1 MTDLSQYLLIVKTGN
16 KQPECNYLSLVNI
29 LMKVRGYLISL
40 ARSHK
45 TVSYETMNRELEMG
59 FDMKVLYHRQKLQ
72 DYLDIV
78 SKAEQVRGRPLLGS
92 LIRKEEDKNNA
103 DMKKHSEECFEF
115 WNKQENYDAWK

>member
-1 MTDLSQYLLIVKTGN
+1 
-16 KQPECNYLSLVNI
+16 
-29 LMKVRGYLISL
+29 MKVRGYLISL

>member
-1 MTDLSQYLLIVKTGN
+1 MTDLSQYLLTVKTGN